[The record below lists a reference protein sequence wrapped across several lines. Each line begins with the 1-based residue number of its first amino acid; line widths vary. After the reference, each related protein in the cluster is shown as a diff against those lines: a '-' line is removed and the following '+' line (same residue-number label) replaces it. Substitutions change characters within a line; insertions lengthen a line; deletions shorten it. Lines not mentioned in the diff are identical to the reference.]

1 VRHDVHFHEGLAAA
15 TGNPL
20 FALITSALGE
30 AMASSVRAGLESR
43 SNLAQVRRVVESH
56 QDIID
61 AVAAGDPKR
70 AGECMA
76 HHFEEAQRALA
87 TARSQKGQ

>member
-1 VRHDVHFHEGLAAA
+1 MV
-15 TGNPL
+15 
-20 FALITSALGE
+20 
-30 AMASSVRAGLESR
+30 
-43 SNLAQVRRVVESH
+43 VRRVVESH
-56 QDIID
+56 QDIVD

-87 TARSQKGQ
+87 TARSRKEHS